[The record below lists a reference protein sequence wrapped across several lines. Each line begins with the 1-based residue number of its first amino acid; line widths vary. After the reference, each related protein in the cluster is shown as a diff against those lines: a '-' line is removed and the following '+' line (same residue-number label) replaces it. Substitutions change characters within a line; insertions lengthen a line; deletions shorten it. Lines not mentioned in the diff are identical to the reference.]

1 MKGPLTHFPVT
12 QTKVPNPD
20 KKFDLNDPKDR
31 KEYFGAKAG
40 EEIKKLK
47 KYFASNTFVAYLLGK
62 KNSGKGTYT
71 KLMAEIFGADKIG
84 HISVGDLVRETHK
97 IIENPEERKK
107 IVGYLEK
114 NYRGYISIDDA
125 IDALVGK
132 NQKVLLPTEFILAL
146 IKREIDKL
154 GRKAVF
160 LDGFPRDLDQIQY
173 SLYFRDL
180 IDYRSDPDIFV
191 AINIPES
198 ALDERMRNR
207 VVCPKCQAPRNLTTF
222 PTKEAGYDEETKRF
236 FLKCDNPAC
245 EGARMVGKEGDS
257 AGIES
262 IRERLE
268 LDDKLIKKV
277 MSLHGIPKILL
288 RNAIPAD
295 SIKDG
300 VVDDYEVTPKYVFKY
315 DEKTDKVT
323 IGEEPWIVK
332 DDEGNDSFSLL
343 APPVVVGLL
352 KQLVKVLEL

>member
-1 MKGPLTHFPVT
+1 MKGPLTHFPVIKT
-12 QTKVPNPD
+12 RVPNVT
-20 KKFDLNDPKDR
+20 KRFDLNNPAER
-31 KEYFGAKAG
+31 KEYFEAKAG
-40 EEIKKLK
+40 PEIIQLK
-47 KYFASNTFVAYLLGK
+47 KYFESNTFIAYLLGK

-71 KLMAEIFGADKIG
+71 KLMAEIFGKDKIG

-97 IIENPEERKK
+97 IIEDPKERQVIVEYLKK
-107 IVGYLEK
+107 H
-114 NYRGYISIDDA
+114 YRGYISIDDA
-125 IDALVGK
+125 IDALIGK

-154 GRKAVF
+154 DHKAVF
-160 LDGFPRDLDQIQY
+160 LDGFPRDLDQVQY

-180 IDYRSDPDIFV
+180 INYRLDPDIFV

-198 ALDERMRNR
+198 VLDKRMKNR
-207 VVCPKCQAPRNLTTF
+207 VVCPKCQAPRNLITF
-222 PTKEAGYDEETKRF
+222 PTKEVGYDEKTKQF
-236 FLKCDNPAC
+236 FLKCDNPEC
-245 EGARMVGKEGDS
+245 EGARMVGKEGDN

-288 RNAIPAD
+288 RNAIPIS

-300 VVDDYEVTPKYVFKY
+300 IVDDYEITPKYVFKY
-315 DEKTDKVT
+315 DEKTGKVT
-323 IGEEPWIVK
+323 INEEPWVVQ
-332 DDEGNDSFSLL
+332 DDGGNDSYSLL

-352 KQLVKVLEL
+352 KQLVQALEL